1 MSHQT
6 LPFFSALISCALL
19 ASPGLAHEFSLLLL
33 APAAASETEMDGM
46 RAAFLI
52 ASAER
57 DSHANETSEGHLG
70 GLDVQ
75 MTLAR
80 IGEATTGL
88 VPDVVVAPFASAG
101 DAEVAALAA
110 PGDAVI
116 VDAGVLARITPED
129 RSDLAPF
136 AERFEAGTGRPA
148 DAAALGVYQ
157 AARVVDQAVRS
168 VDSVG
173 DRAGLRR
180 ALGP

>member
-1 MSHQT
+1 MHRHT
-6 LPFFSALISCALL
+6 LPFSFALILSAVI

-33 APAAASETEMDGM
+33 APAAASQTEMDDM
-46 RAAFLI
+46 QAAFLI

-75 MTLAR
+75 LTLAR
-80 IGEATTGL
+80 IGEAAAGE
-88 VPDVVVAPFASAG
+88 VPDFVVAPFAAAN
-101 DAEVAALAA
+101 DAQVAALAA

-116 VDAGVLARITPED
+116 VDAEVLAGITPEE

-136 AERFEAGTGRPA
+136 AERFQAGTGRAP
-148 DAAALGVYQ
+148 DTAALGVYQ
-157 AARVVDQAVRS
+157 AARVVDLAVRS

-173 DRAGLRR
+173 DRDGLRR
-180 ALGP
+180 ALTP

>member
-1 MSHQT
+1 MLYRT
-6 LPFFSALISCALL
+6 LSYPLALALSAGL

-33 APAAASETEMDGM
+33 APAAASQTEMDDM
-46 RAAFLI
+46 QAAFLI

-80 IGEATTGL
+80 IGEVAAGEAA
-88 VPDVVVAPFASAG
+88 DVVVAPFAPAD
-101 DAEVAALAA
+101 DAQVAALAA

-116 VDAGVLARITPED
+116 VDAGVLAGITPEE

-136 AERFEAGTGRPA
+136 AERFQAATGRAA
-148 DAAALGVYQ
+148 DPAALGVYQ
-157 AARVVDQAVRS
+157 AARVVDLAVRS
-168 VDSVG
+168 VDSVA
-173 DRAGLRR
+173 DRAGLRQ
-180 ALGP
+180 ALRP